1 MDTGSFESFCNTV
14 SPQLLS
20 YSWLP
25 LRRLAEIYPSDA
37 QNNADNY
44 CFFIND
50 EALMSLVQVL
60 GLGSRVT

>member
-44 CFFIND
+44 CFFIK
-50 EALMSLVQVL
+50 
-60 GLGSRVT
+60 